1 LDDPWSARG
10 LTALALSGGLVPSP
24 SAFIVLV
31 SGLLTGRSLDAVVLV
46 LAFGVGMAV
55 TLTAVGIVTVRGA
68 AMLSSRTPRVRLL
81 RTVAAWTPAL
91 AGVAV
96 AIGGCLYL
104 ATAVTSLAS

>member
-1 LDDPWSARG
+1 
-10 LTALALSGGLVPSP
+10 
-24 SAFIVLV
+24 
-31 SGLLTGRSLDAVVLV
+31 
-46 LAFGVGMAV
+46 
-55 TLTAVGIVTVRGA
+55 
-68 AMLSSRTPRVRLL
+68 MLSSRTPRVRLL